1 MNITLIL
8 LYVVMALILGGVGFC
23 IYKFVQS
30 VLAKRAYENAELPD
44 IYEVERED
52 EVLPDVEE
60 SGFASIRDGF
70 DLEDESST
78 DSEDSPETNSDT
90 K

>member
-1 MNITLIL
+1 MTTTLIL
-8 LYVVMALILGGVGFC
+8 LYAIMALMLAGIGFL

-30 VLAKRAYENAELPD
+30 VLAKRAYDNAELPD

-60 SGFASIRDGF
+60 SGFSSIRDGF

-78 DSEDSPETNSDT
+78 DLEDEPENNQV
-90 K
+90 

>member
-1 MNITLIL
+1 MTTTLIL
-8 LYVVMALILGGVGFC
+8 LYAIMALMLVGIGFL

-30 VLAKRAYENAELPD
+30 ILAKRAYDNAELPD

-60 SGFASIRDGF
+60 SGFSSIRDGF

-78 DSEDSPETNSDT
+78 DLEDEPEIN
-90 K
+90 KA